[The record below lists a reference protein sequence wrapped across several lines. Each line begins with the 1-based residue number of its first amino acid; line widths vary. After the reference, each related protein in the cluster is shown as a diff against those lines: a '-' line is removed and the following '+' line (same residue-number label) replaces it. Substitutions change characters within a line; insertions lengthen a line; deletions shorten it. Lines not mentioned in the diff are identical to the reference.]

1 MPSVIQSALH
11 PAGVQAARIGDL
23 WWLLFWLCAVVYVLV
38 LVALAVAMRRRR
50 RHDADLASE
59 RRLTASVAAASG
71 ITVVVLFGVLFAS
84 VSTGRAIG
92 SLGGPDALTV
102 EITGSQWWWD
112 VVYDHPNPSLRV
124 TSANE
129 LRIPVGRPVAVVLKS
144 TDVIHSF
151 WVPRLHG
158 KIDLIPG
165 RSNTIWIRADTP
177 GIYRGQCA
185 EYCGLQHANMSF
197 AVIAESSDEFERWIV
212 AQRQP
217 APEPKTA
224 PQQRGK
230 EIVERGPCAMCHTV
244 RGTLAG
250 GRTAPDLTHVATRS
264 TIAAGAAPNTPGYL
278 AGWIADPQHLKPG
291 TRMPS
296 TGLSG
301 SDLQAVLAYL
311 ETLR

>member
-1 MPSVIQSALH
+1 MPSIIQSALH

-23 WWLLFWLCAVVYVLV
+23 WWFLFWLCAVVYVLV
-38 LVALAVAMRRRR
+38 LGALVLAIRARRRSAGGP
-50 RHDADLASE
+50 DD
-59 RRLTASVAAASG
+59 RRLTTSVVAASG
-71 ITVVVLFGVLFAS
+71 VTVVALLAVLFVS
-84 VSTGRAIG
+84 VMTGRAVG
-92 SLGGPDALTV
+92 SLADPDALVV

-129 LRIPVGRPVAVVLKS
+129 LHIPVGRPVAITLKS

-151 WVPRLHG
+151 WVPNLHG

-165 RSNTIWIRADTP
+165 RSNTIWIQADTP

-185 EYCGLQHANMSF
+185 EYCGLQHANMAF
-197 AVIAESSDEFERWIV
+197 AVIAEPSDAFERWIM

-217 APEPKTA
+217 APDPTTPE
-224 PQQRGK
+224 QQRGRQ
-230 EIVERGPCAMCHTV
+230 IVESGPCAMCHTV
-244 RGTLAG
+244 RGTRAG
-250 GRTAPDLTHVATRS
+250 GRTAPDLTHLATRS
-264 TIAAGAAPNTPGYL
+264 TIAAGAAPNTRGYL

-301 SDLQAVLAYL
+301 ADLQAVLAYL
-311 ETLR
+311 ELLR